1 MDSVTEVI
9 ILCIFQVIFYSVRMK
24 QKRAFKER
32 FYPTPEQETLLA
44 QSFGCGRFDYNNTL
58 RFRTDAYYKD
68 GQSIPHS
75 EAEQCLVSLKKD
87 FPFLA
92 DVSSV
97 ILQQTLR
104 DQQEAFKNFW
114 AGRAKCPKLKKR
126 HCMRLTKAA
135 FSMKNGQLFIAKS
148 KEPLNI
154 RWSRPLASELSSITI
169 GKDRAGRY
177 FVSML
182 CEFELKRGRL
192 SPMPISKK
200 TVGIDLGL
208 TDLFITSDGKKSGN
222 SRHTRRYEQKLAYL
236 QRQLAKKLKLSSNRD
251 KVRLK
256 VARVHAKIADC
267 RMDATH
273 KASRTL
279 INENQGG
286 GLPRGGLPRG
296 GHPPVCVE
304 SLNVKGMTEGRPIR
318 NPKLAKH
325 IADANWG
332 EFVRQ
337 LKYKSEWADR
347 TVVEID
353 RFFPSSKR
361 CSCCGFVHESLPLSI
376 REWDCPECKTHHDR
390 DINAAKNIKTA
401 GLAGLVGGAYEA
413 VRE

>member
-1 MDSVTEVI
+1 MT
-9 ILCIFQVIFYSVRMK
+9 
-24 QKRAFKER
+24 KRAYKYR
-32 FYPTPEQETLLA
+32 FYPTTEQETLLA
-44 QSFGCGRFDYNNTL
+44 QSFGCGRFVYNNTL

-68 GQSIPHS
+68 GKSIPHS
-75 EAEQCLVSLKKD
+75 ETEKRLVSLKKE

-114 AGRAKCPKLKKR
+114 DGRAKYPKFKKKNAR
-126 HCMRLTKAA
+126 QSIRLTKAA
-135 FSMKNGQLFIAKS
+135 FSLKDRQLFIAKS
-148 KEPLNI
+148 KEPLNV
-154 RWSRPLASELSSITI
+154 RWSRPLSSEPSTITI
-169 GKDRAGRY
+169 SKDCSGRY

-182 CEFELKRGRL
+182 CEFEAE
-192 SPMPISKK
+192 PMPVSIK

-222 SRHTRRYEQKLAYL
+222 PRHTLSYQSKLAYY
-236 QRQLAKKLKLSSNRD
+236 QKQLAKKKKGSRNRA
-251 KVRLK
+251 KARLK
-256 VARVHAKIADC
+256 VARIHAKIADC

-279 INENQGG
+279 INENQV
-286 GLPRGGLPRG
+286 
-296 GHPPVCVE
+296 VCVE
-304 SLNVKGMTEGRPIR
+304 SLNVKGMIK

-337 LKYKSEWADR
+337 LKYKAQWAGR
-347 TVVEID
+347 TLVEID

-361 CSCCGFVHESLPLSI
+361 CSACGFVHESLPLSV
-376 REWDCPECKTHHDR
+376 RQWDCPECNTHHDR
-390 DINAAKNIKTA
+390 DINAAINIKTA
-401 GLAGLVGGAYEA
+401 GLAGLACGATGTGA
-413 VRE
+413 VA